1 VSGELEPSGQS
12 PAEMDT
18 EFGEYPEE
26 VRLAALEYARG
37 LRLVLPPEPA
47 GGIEGTPQFIILGY
61 DGGTLV
67 WSTDVE
73 CTQMVRRID
82 GFDRVPLRA
91 GPNAPVARVPRW
103 TIAIGAKLRSFEQ
116 HIGGDYGSALSTLLT
131 DLRRRQ
137 QAGPPPSALPPGG

>member
-1 VSGELEPSGQS
+1 MSGELEPSGQS
-12 PAEMDT
+12 PAEMEA
-18 EFGEYPEE
+18 EFGAYPEE

-37 LRLVLPPEPA
+37 LRLALPPEPA
-47 GGIEGTPQFIILGY
+47 GEVEGIPQFIILGY

-91 GPNAPVARVPRW
+91 GPNSPVARVPRW
-103 TIAIGAKLRSFEQ
+103 AIAVGAKLRSFEQ
-116 HIGGDYGSALSTLLT
+116 HIGEDYGSALSTLLAE
-131 DLRRRQ
+131 LKRRQ
-137 QAGPPPSALPPGG
+137 QAGPPPPALPPGG

>member
-1 VSGELEPSGQS
+1 MSGELEPYEQS
-12 PAEMDT
+12 PAELASAF
-18 EFGEYPEE
+18 EELPEE
-26 VRLAALEYARG
+26 IRRACLNYARRIALAEAAAETG
-37 LRLVLPPEPA
+37 EA
-47 GGIEGTPQFIILGY
+47 PQFIILGY

-73 CTQMVRRID
+73 YTQMARRID
-82 GFDRVPLRA
+82 GVDRVPLGP

-116 HIGGDYGSALSTLLT
+116 HIGEDYGSALSTLLT

-137 QAGPPPSALPPGG
+137 QAGSPPSALPPGE